1 MVTVRREF
9 GHFIVEEQRTGRIG
23 PVNPEVAAH
32 TIAFFEHVGAHGGGN
47 LTRGLFVRRW
57 NGPGMAWRRRS
68 GRCARKA

>member
-32 TIAFFEHVGAHGGGN
+32 TIAFFEHVGAHGG
-47 LTRGLFVRRW
+47 
-57 NGPGMAWRRRS
+57 AI
-68 GRCARKA
+68 